1 MKNYTAADWGAALD
15 DTRPYQFPPILETH
29 GDSIPYP
36 PLAADLPRPALR
48 PWQRWALT
56 VSVVHIIGSIVI
68 HSMATAQGA
77 NAVTA
82 LVVVAIAL
90 AAQLIADAIILAI
103 AGRMGR
109 L

>member
-1 MKNYTAADWGAALD
+1 MKNYTSL
-15 DTRPYQFPPILETH
+15 PVPPDP
-29 GDSIPYP
+29 GDPRRLH
-36 PLAADLPRPALR
+36 PLPADLPRPALR
-48 PWQRWALT
+48 PWQRYLLTAALI
-56 VSVVHIIGSIVI
+56 HLIGSIVI

-82 LVVVAIAL
+82 LAVVAIAL